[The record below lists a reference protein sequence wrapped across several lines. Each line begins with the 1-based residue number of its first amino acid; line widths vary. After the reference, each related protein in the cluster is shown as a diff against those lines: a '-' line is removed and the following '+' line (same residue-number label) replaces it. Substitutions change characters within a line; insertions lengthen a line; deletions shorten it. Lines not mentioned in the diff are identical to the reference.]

1 LEIIRR
7 VRPSTKRPWESSSRS
22 RASAASISGLRPT
35 PYMIPEPR
43 TQADVRGASAAS
55 VTVAERL

>member
-1 LEIIRR
+1 MGELVEVAR
-7 VRPSTKRPWESSSRS
+7 
-22 RASAASISGLRPT
+22 SAASISGLRPT
-35 PYMIPEPR
+35 PYMIPEPS